1 MREVA
6 PGVVCLGTPTFGWY
20 AISPTCRLAAVVSAV
35 SGYRPQLGCSSS
47 AAGKRPGCLLSAVV
61 LRPEASEG
69 GEQRLG
75 CRVAIDL
82 VAEHGYEQLQSLERT
97 EHKQR

>member
-1 MREVA
+1 MVR
-6 PGVVCLGTPTFGWY
+6 LGTPTFGWY
-20 AISPTCRLAAVVSAV
+20 AISSTGRLAAVVSAV
-35 SGYRPQLGCSSS
+35 SGYRPSLDVPRE
-47 AAGKRPGCLLSAVV
+47 RPGSNRGCLLSAVV

-75 CRVAIDL
+75 CRVAIDF